1 MIKLGDKAASDL
13 AWCGFT
19 GLQYI
24 DCTTAAHYCPIKI

>member
-24 DCTTAAHYCPIKI
+24 DCTTAAMK